1 MSSHVVSF
9 LQWLHN
15 TGFSAWLRDSMWAE
29 PIIETIHVLT
39 LTLFFGFAVLLDLR
53 LLGVAL
59 RSRRVSEVL
68 NQLNP
73 WLIAGF
79 LVLIASGTLL
89 FCGDPVAFYSTIFF
103 KIKMVLL
110 LVAGLNVLVFSSTI
124 ARKLDEW
131 DLDSRTP
138 AGAKIAAIVSLVFWV
153 AIIAA
158 GRAIAYAL
166 PPP

>member
-1 MSSHVVSF
+1 MSSTVVNC
-9 LQWLHN
+9 LQWLHD
-15 TGFSAWLRDSMWAE
+15 TSFSAWLRDSMWTE

-59 RSRRVSEVL
+59 RRRRVSEVL

-79 LVLIASGTLL
+79 LVLIATGILL

-103 KIKMVLL
+103 KIKMVLIVL
-110 LVAGLNVLVFSSTI
+110 SGLNVLVFSSTI
-124 ARKLDEW
+124 ARKVDQW

-138 AGAKIAAIVSLVFWV
+138 ARAKIAAIVSLIFWV

>member
-1 MSSHVVSF
+1 MSSTVVNF
-9 LQWLHN
+9 LQWLHD
-15 TGFSAWLRDSMWAE
+15 TSFSAWLRESMWAE

-39 LTLFFGFAVLLDLR
+39 LTLFFGFTVLLDLR

-59 RSRRVSEVL
+59 RRRRISEVIG
-68 NQLNP
+68 QLNP
-73 WLIAGF
+73 WIIPGCLVMIATG
-79 LVLIASGTLL
+79 ILL

-103 KIKMVLL
+103 KIKMIL
-110 LVAGLNVLVFSSTI
+110 LVLSGLNVLVFSSTI
-124 ARKLDEW
+124 GRQIDKW

-138 AGAKIAAIVSLVFWV
+138 ARAKIAAIVSLVSWI